1 MIYVTGSLGG
11 SLQGKH
17 LTFEPRLE
25 EGLWLRESRWANSMI
40 DISDGL
46 ATDLGHIL
54 EMSKAG
60 AEISAD
66 AVPVSDAAR
75 AMKDKRT
82 PLEHAL
88 FDGEDFEL
96 LFTVSSEK
104 QQVFESSWKDVF
116 ELPCTAIG
124 RITDRPGGIVLVD
137 AAGKKKSLKD
147 AGYEHFSK

>member
-1 MIYVTGSLGG
+1 MG
-11 SLQGKH
+11 Q
-17 LTFEPRLE
+17 F
-25 EGLWLRESRWANSMI
+25 SMI

-54 EMSKAG
+54 ERSKAG
-60 AEISAD
+60 AEISAEKI
-66 AVPVSDAAR
+66 PMSDASR
-75 AMKDKRT
+75 AMKDQRT

-104 QQVFESSWKDVF
+104 QRMFESSWEDVF

-124 RITDRPGGIVLVD
+124 RITDRPGRIVLVD
-137 AAGKKKSLKD
+137 AAGKKK
-147 AGYEHFSK
+147 AFRGGGYEHFSDKNIRQDLQD